1 MIRAAVGAVLI
12 GVAVG
17 RLDGQSAPGRQ
28 SVYLSGKGLQMVM
41 TPDVE
46 GLYLWASSGDA
57 AANKERS
64 YGAMFDP
71 AQTLAWIASARAFLD
86 SQLGEKD
93 TGSVR
98 ISPVLWGSEGGRA
111 YLGKRRDRK
120 GWSDQRVFVI
130 QSDSARVPPVVAAI
144 DEKTMRQVLD
154 SLESVSSHAP
164 APQHA
169 AVHDSV
175 SEGLV
180 FDHTASLKPGTE
192 PPSYPESE
200 RSERKEGLVLVRF
213 IIGSDGRVD
222 LPTITFLHASS
233 PGFLEATL
241 VALTRFRFKPATLH
255 GKPVRQLVVMPFVFA
270 NR

>member
-1 MIRAAVGAVLI
+1 MIRTIGVVLI
-12 GVAVG
+12 VFACG
-17 RLDGQSAPGRQ
+17 RLHGQGVSGRQ
-28 SVYLSGKGLQMVM
+28 SVYLSGKGLQVVM

-57 AANKERS
+57 ANNKERS
-64 YGAMFDP
+64 YGALFDP
-71 AQTLAWIASARAFLD
+71 AQALTWVASARAFLD
-86 SQLGEKD
+86 TPLGEKD

-130 QSDSARVPPVVAAI
+130 QSDSARVQPVVAAI
-144 DEKTMRQVLD
+144 DEKLMRQVLD
-154 SLESVSSHAP
+154 SLEFVSGHAP
-164 APQHA
+164 APQHPA
-169 AVHDSV
+169 AHDSAG
-175 SEGLV
+175 EGLL
-180 FDHTASLKPGTE
+180 FDHIASLRPGTE

-213 IIGSDGRVD
+213 IIGADGRVD

-233 PGFLEATL
+233 PGFLESTL
-241 VALTRFRFKPATLH
+241 IALTRFRFSPATLR
-255 GKPVRQLVVMPFVFA
+255 GKPVRQQVVMPFVFA